1 MTFHWTQLTPA
12 TTGRL
17 VALVSAFVVALA
29 VVVVATGARA
39 AVEIKEVVS
48 DKGVRAWLVEDYT
61 VPIVTMRFAFRGGST
76 QDPEGKEGLANLMT
90 GLFDEGAGDL
100 DSDAFQK
107 ALDKAGAEMS
117 FDQSRDELSGSIRM
131 LAETR
136 EKAFDLLRLAVN
148 DPRFDPAPVDRIR
161 AQIVSGI
168 IADSRNPSTLA
179 QIAFNEALF
188 GDHPYARRDEGTA
201 ESLATVTPEDLK
213 AAREKMFGRDNLYV
227 AVVGAI
233 DPEDLKRELDRVFGD
248 LREKADLAPVADIQ
262 PNLGQETRLD
272 YPVPQTTLRL
282 AYPGMVR
289 QNPEYFAAYL
299 MNHMLGGGTFS
310 SRLFEEVREK
320 RGLVYGISSYIVN
333 FDHATALMIGT
344 GTAPDK
350 AEETLAIIRD
360 EVRRM
365 AEEGPTEDELRE
377 AKDYVLG
384 AYAINNLDSSS
395 SIARTLVDIQVND
408 LGIDYIDRRVS
419 LINSV
424 TLDQVKAAAKLLLDA
439 EPAVMIMGPQTTNG
453 G

>member
-1 MTFHWTQLTPA
+1 MCDLCVMNAVKDRMISRRAFFTA
-12 TTGRL
+12 GAAA
-17 VALVSAFVVALA
+17 VGGAALVSAGATTPAMAAGHDKVVDMTHAYDADFPTYFGEPGFAAEQKFNFKDNGFNLFQLSINEHTGTHIDA
-29 VVVVATGARA
+29 PLHFSADGASVDEIPVSDLVVPLCVVHIHERA
-39 AVEIKEVVS
+39 AS
-48 DKGVRAWLVEDYT
+48 N
-61 VPIVTMRFAFRGGST
+61 P
-76 QDPEGKEGLANLMT
+76 
-90 GLFDEGAGDL
+90 
-100 DSDAFQK
+100 DAQ
-107 ALDKAGAEMS
+107 
-117 FDQSRDELSGSIRM
+117 
-131 LAETR
+131 
-136 EKAFDLLRLAVN
+136 
-148 DPRFDPAPVDRIR
+148 
-161 AQIVSGI
+161 
-168 IADSRNPSTLA
+168 
-179 QIAFNEALF
+179 
-188 GDHPYARRDEGTA
+188 
-201 ESLATVTPEDLK
+201 VTPDDLK
-213 AAREKMFGRDNLYV
+213 TAREKMFGRDNLYV